1 MEKVHIVNGTSKK
14 AEMYETKPETLNLCN
29 IMSSAYLVLKQF
41 PKLMGENRMQ
51 YKRMRR
57 EKMQIK
63 PTLNV
68 KLTLNVN

>member
-1 MEKVHIVNGTSKK
+1 M
-14 AEMYETKPETLNLCN
+14 A
-29 IMSSAYLVLKQF
+29 
-41 PKLMGENRMQ
+41 ENRMQ